1 MAKRLIAGF
10 QLLMGIV
17 HFFARFCQFAFM
29 IGLSIL
35 RFPMGLR
42 GLGLAM
48 SIGVLGEAAALLL
61 LLHQRLHGFDLR
73 ALFIYTVSVLAAS
86 LVSTLAALVG
96 YAVVDRIISYSGI
109 DGQGSLEVNALLAA
123 RILAGVI
130 SASVVY
136 LFFTRFLQIDDAVP
150 ILNRITSRST
160 FGHSAFFARYSRAQA
175 IKY

>member
-1 MAKRLIAGF
+1 VPF
-10 QLLMGIV
+10 PHFIV
-17 HFFARFCQFAFM
+17 QSVEILTRSFYALRDSRTPVYVSLCQFAFM

-35 RFPMGLR
+35 LFPMGLR

-48 SIGVLGEAAALLL
+48 SIGVLGEAAALL

-150 ILNRITSRST
+150 ILNRITSRFT
-160 FGHSAFFARYSRAQA
+160 FGRKRAS
-175 IKY
+175 

>member
-1 MAKRLIAGF
+1 MCLNEAAVSILTRSFYALRDSRTPVYVS
-10 QLLMGIV
+10 L
-17 HFFARFCQFAFM
+17 CQFAFM

-35 RFPMGLR
+35 LFPMGLR

-48 SIGVLGEAAALLL
+48 SIGVLGEAAALL

-96 YAVVDRIISYSGI
+96 YAVVDPIISYSGI

-136 LFFTRFLQIDDAVP
+136 LFFSRFLQIDDAVP
-150 ILNRITSRST
+150 ILNRITSRFT
-160 FGHSAFFARYSRAQA
+160 FGRKRAS
-175 IKY
+175 